1 MVCRR
6 GIGGKTFLK
15 AVDEI
20 TKVDHALQL
29 FYRDHPARLL
39 YSIFWHT
46 VAMAFKILKTWYF
59 LVLMSSGGS
68 LFMAAGVW
76 FLGTRL
82 DILTFPVP
90 LEIGLLESIRVL
102 VFKALGFGMDLGLT
116 FGIALRL
123 EQLFLGGI
131 GLIIYAGLFRKSAA
145 KDCLPKKSQ

>member
-1 MVCRR
+1 
-6 GIGGKTFLK
+6 
-15 AVDEI
+15 
-20 TKVDHALQL
+20 
-29 FYRDHPARLL
+29 
-39 YSIFWHT
+39 
-46 VAMAFKILKTWYF
+46 MAFKILKTWYF

-76 FLGTRL
+76 FLGTWL

-131 GLIIYAGLFRKSAA
+131 GLIIYAGLFSEERGKGLLA
-145 KDCLPKKSQ
+145 KEVTVK